1 MRFNVDTVGGDRIAF
16 DISTRNKLAAPNSYF
31 ADRQALI
38 LSGVGLETNMHA
50 CLKRLFHCALPFV
63 ITAWFTASV
72 WGQDEPSYKGK
83 TLRFVVGSATANFYD
98 SWARLIA
105 RYWGKYI
112 PGNPNVIV
120 QNMPGAGSI
129 TAVNYVYGVTK
140 PDGLTVVL
148 PNNSIYIEQLV
159 GRKEARFDLR
169 KFHWL
174 GSASQDSIMFYMRA
188 DTPYKTIADIV
199 KAKQPPSC
207 GGSGTTSSDYIVARI
222 LELTVGAKINSVSGY
237 QGGSDADL
245 AVEKG
250 EIACRAHTLASHFGR
265 EPFNSWHKKGFDL
278 HLLQSGRKRDPRASE
293 APTIYEVL
301 AEFKVPDGKRRVVQ
315 ALLSGGEFGRPV
327 LVTPGTPSDRVKILR
342 ESFRSVMKDTELL
355 AEAKKSR
362 MDVEYTSGEELE
374 SLLKEVLSQPPEVIE
389 QARKILGN

>member
-1 MRFNVDTVGGDRIAF
+1 MNRSNWPRRSRCAAALLFAVGV
-16 DISTRNKLAAPNSYF
+16 
-31 ADRQALI
+31 
-38 LSGVGLETNMHA
+38 LSAG
-50 CLKRLFHCALPFV
+50 P
-63 ITAWFTASV
+63 AWSQSESFY
-72 WGQDEPSYKGK
+72 QGK

-98 SWARLIA
+98 TWARLIA

-129 TAVNYVYGVTK
+129 SAVNYVYGVAK

-148 PNNSIYIEQLV
+148 PNNSIYIEQLI
-159 GRKEARFDLR
+159 GRPEARFDLR

-174 GSASQDSIMFYMRA
+174 GSAAQDSIMFYMRA
-188 DTPYKTIADIV
+188 DTGIKSVADIV
-199 KAKQPPSC
+199 RAKQPPSC
-207 GGSGTTSSDYIVARI
+207 GGSGTTSSDYIIAKI

-250 EIACRAHTLASHFGR
+250 EIVCRAHTLASHFGR
-265 EPFNSWHKKGFDL
+265 EPFNSWHKRGFDL
-278 HLLQSGRKRDPRASE
+278 HLLQSGRKRDARAPE
-293 APTIYEVL
+293 APTVYEVL
-301 AEFKVPDGKRRVVQ
+301 EEFKVADVKRRVAQ

-327 LVTPGTPSDRVKILR
+327 LATPGTPPDRVKLLR
-342 ESFRSVMKDTELL
+342 DGLRNVLKDPDLL

-362 MDVEYTSGEELE
+362 MDVEYTTGEELE
-374 SLLKEVLSQPPEVIE
+374 TLVKDVLNQPAEVIE
-389 QARKILGN
+389 QARKILGG

>member
-1 MRFNVDTVGGDRIAF
+1 MDKAKLICMPICSLLVAVIFLPLAIADAQSDAF
-16 DISTRNKLAAPNSYF
+16 
-31 ADRQALI
+31 
-38 LSGVGLETNMHA
+38 
-50 CLKRLFHCALPFV
+50 
-63 ITAWFTASV
+63 
-72 WGQDEPSYKGK
+72 YKGK
-83 TLRFVVGSATANFYD
+83 TLRFVVGSAPANFYD

-129 TAVNYVYGVTK
+129 SAVNYVYGVAK
-140 PDGLTVVL
+140 PDGLSVVL

-159 GRKEARFDLR
+159 GRKEAHFDLR

-174 GSASQDSIMFYMRA
+174 GSASQDSIIMYMRA
-188 DTPYKTIADIV
+188 DTGLKTVGDIV

-207 GGSGTTSSDYIVARI
+207 GGSGTTSSDYIIARI

-250 EIACRAHTLASHFGR
+250 EIACRAHTLASHYGR
-265 EPFNSWHKKGFDL
+265 EPFNSWHKKGFDF
-278 HLLQSGRKRDPRASE
+278 HVLQSGRKRDPRAAE
-293 APTIYEVL
+293 AQTVYEIL
-301 AEFKVPDGKRRVVQ
+301 DEFRVADTKRRVAQ

-327 LVTPGTPSDRVKILR
+327 LVTPGTPPDRVKMLR
-342 ESFRSVMKDTELL
+342 ESFRNVLKDAELL
-355 AEAKKSR
+355 AEAKRAR
-362 MDVEYTSGEELE
+362 MDVEYTAGEELE
-374 SLLKEVLSQPPEVIE
+374 ALVKEVLNQPAEVVE
-389 QARKILGN
+389 QAKKILGS

>member
-1 MRFNVDTVGGDRIAF
+1 MTF
-16 DISTRNKLAAPNSYF
+16 LPAPCAWAQGESY
-31 ADRQALI
+31 
-38 LSGVGLETNMHA
+38 
-50 CLKRLFHCALPFV
+50 
-63 ITAWFTASV
+63 
-72 WGQDEPSYKGK
+72 YKGK
-83 TLRFVVGSATANFYD
+83 TVRFVVGSATGNFYD
-98 SWARLIA
+98 SWTRLIA

-112 PGNPNVIV
+112 PGNPTVMV

-129 TAVNYVYGVTK
+129 TAVNYVYSVAK

-159 GRKEARFDLR
+159 GRKEAQFDLR
-169 KFHWL
+169 KYHWL

-188 DTPYKTIADIV
+188 DTGIKSVGDIA

-222 LELTVGAKINSVSGY
+222 LELTLGAKINSVSGY

-278 HLLQSGRKRDPRASE
+278 HLLQSGRKRDARAPE
-293 APTIYEVL
+293 APTMYEIL
-301 AEFKVPDGKRRVVQ
+301 EEFKVPEAKRRVAQ
-315 ALLSGGEFGRPV
+315 ALLAGGEFGRPV
-327 LVTPGTPSDRVKILR
+327 LVTPGTPVERVRVLR
-342 ESFRSVMKDTELL
+342 ESFRNVLKDPELL
-355 AEAKKSR
+355 ADAKKSR
-362 MDVEYTSGEELE
+362 MEVEYTPGEELVT
-374 SLLKEVLSQPPEVIE
+374 LLKEVLGQPPEVIE
-389 QARKILGN
+389 QTKKILGN

>member
-1 MRFNVDTVGGDRIAF
+1 MTF
-16 DISTRNKLAAPNSYF
+16 LPAPCAWAQGESY
-31 ADRQALI
+31 
-38 LSGVGLETNMHA
+38 
-50 CLKRLFHCALPFV
+50 
-63 ITAWFTASV
+63 
-72 WGQDEPSYKGK
+72 YKGK
-83 TLRFVVGSATANFYD
+83 TVRFVVGSATGNFYD
-98 SWARLIA
+98 SWTRLIA

-112 PGNPNVIV
+112 PGNPTVMV

-129 TAVNYVYGVTK
+129 TAVNYVYSVAK

-159 GRKEARFDLR
+159 GRKEAQFDLR
-169 KFHWL
+169 KYHWL

-188 DTPYKTIADIV
+188 DAGIKSVGDIA

-222 LELTVGAKINSVSGY
+222 LELTLGAKINSVSGY

-278 HLLQSGRKRDPRASE
+278 HLLQSGRKRDARAPE
-293 APTIYEVL
+293 APTMYEIL
-301 AEFKVPDGKRRVVQ
+301 EEFKVPEAKRRVAQ
-315 ALLSGGEFGRPV
+315 ALLAGGEFGRPV
-327 LVTPGTPSDRVKILR
+327 LVTPGTPVERARVLR
-342 ESFRSVMKDTELL
+342 ESFRNVLKDPELL
-355 AEAKKSR
+355 ADAKKSR
-362 MDVEYTSGEELE
+362 MEVEYTPGEELE
-374 SLLKEVLSQPPEVIE
+374 TLLKEVLGQPPEVIE

>member
-1 MRFNVDTVGGDRIAF
+1 MQERLKQFHYCVV
-16 DISTRNKLAAPNSYF
+16 
-31 ADRQALI
+31 
-38 LSGVGLETNMHA
+38 V
-50 CLKRLFHCALPFV
+50 CL
-63 ITAWFTASV
+63 ITAWLAPCAWS
-72 WGQDEPSYKGK
+72 QSEPFYQGK
-83 TLRFVVGSATANFYD
+83 TLRFVVGSAPANFYD
-98 SWARLIA
+98 SWARLLA
-105 RYWGKYI
+105 RYWGKHI

-129 TAVNYVYGVTK
+129 SAANYVYGVAK

-159 GRKEARFDLR
+159 GRREAQFDLR

-174 GSASQDSIMFYMRA
+174 GSAAQESIMFYMRA
-188 DTPYKTIADIV
+188 DTPYKTIGDIV
-199 KAKQPPSC
+199 RAKQPPSC
-207 GGSGTTSSDYIVARI
+207 GGSGTTNSDYIVAKI
-222 LELTVGAKINSVSGY
+222 LELSVGAKINSVSGY

-250 EIACRAHTLASHFGR
+250 EIVCRAHTLASHFGR

-278 HLLQSGRKRDPRASE
+278 HLLQSGRKRDQRAPE
-293 APTIYEVL
+293 APTLYEIL
-301 AEFKVPDGKRRVVQ
+301 EEFKVADAKRRVAQ

-327 LVTPGTPSDRVKILR
+327 LVTPGTTPERVKILR
-342 ESFRSVMKDTELL
+342 DSFRNLMKDPDLL

-362 MDVEYTSGEELE
+362 MDVEYTAGEELE
-374 SLLKEVLSQPPEVIE
+374 SLLKEVLNQLAEVVE

>member
-1 MRFNVDTVGGDRIAF
+1 M
-16 DISTRNKLAAPNSYF
+16 NKLGARRFS
-31 ADRQALI
+31 
-38 LSGVGLETNMHA
+38 
-50 CLKRLFHCALPFV
+50 PFV
-63 ITAWFTASV
+63 CAVMLAAIAGSVSLAS
-72 WGQDEPSYKGK
+72 GQNEPFYNGK

-112 PGNPNVIV
+112 PGNPNIMV

-129 TAVNYVYGVTK
+129 TAVNYVYGVAK
-140 PDGLTVVL
+140 PDGLQVVL
-148 PNNSIYIEQLV
+148 PNNSIYIEQLI
-159 GRKEARFDLR
+159 GRREAQFDLR

-188 DTPYKTIADIV
+188 DTAIKSVADIV

-207 GGSGTTSSDYIVARI
+207 GGSGTTSSDYIIARI
-222 LELTVGAKINSVSGY
+222 LELAVGAKINSVSGY

-250 EIACRAHTLASHFGR
+250 EIVCRAHTLASHFGR

-278 HLLQSGRKRDPRASE
+278 HLLQSGRKRDARAPE
-293 APTIYEVL
+293 APTVYEVL
-301 AEFKVPDGKRRVVQ
+301 EEFKVANTKRRVAQ

-327 LVTPGTPSDRVKILR
+327 LVTPGTPPDRVKMLR
-342 ESFRSVMKDTELL
+342 ESFRNVLKDPELL
-355 AEAKKSR
+355 AEAKRSR
-362 MDVEYTSGEELE
+362 MDVEYTAGEELE
-374 SLLKEVLSQPPEVIE
+374 ALLKEVLSQPPEVIE

>member
-1 MRFNVDTVGGDRIAF
+1 MDKAKLFLMPICSLLVAAILLPPAIAEAQSESF
-16 DISTRNKLAAPNSYF
+16 
-31 ADRQALI
+31 
-38 LSGVGLETNMHA
+38 
-50 CLKRLFHCALPFV
+50 
-63 ITAWFTASV
+63 
-72 WGQDEPSYKGK
+72 YKGK
-83 TLRFVVGSATANFYD
+83 TLRFVVGSATGNFYD
-98 SWARLIA
+98 SWTRLIA

-112 PGNPNVIV
+112 PGNPTVMV

-129 TAVNYVYGVTK
+129 TAVNYVYGVAK
-140 PDGLTVVL
+140 PDGLTIVL

-174 GSASQDSIMFYMRA
+174 GSASQDSIILYMRA
-188 DTPYKTIADIV
+188 DTGLKTVADIV

-207 GGSGTTSSDYIVARI
+207 GGSGTTSSDYIIARI

-265 EPFNSWHKKGFDL
+265 EPFNSWHKKGFDF
-278 HLLQSGRKRDPRASE
+278 HVLQSGRKRDPRASD
-293 APTIYEVL
+293 AQTIYEIMD
-301 AEFKVPDGKRRVVQ
+301 EFKVADTKRRVAQ

-327 LVTPGTPSDRVKILR
+327 LVTPGAPPDRVKMLR
-342 ESFRSVMKDTELL
+342 ESFRNVLKDAELL
-355 AEAKKSR
+355 AEAKRAR
-362 MDVEYTSGEELE
+362 MDVEYTPGEELE
-374 SLLKEVLSQPPEVIE
+374 SLLKEVLNQPAEVVE
-389 QARKILGN
+389 QAKKILGS

>member
-1 MRFNVDTVGGDRIAF
+1 MAKARLIVARICV
-16 DISTRNKLAAPNSYF
+16 LLVAA
-31 ADRQALI
+31 I
-38 LSGVGLETNMHA
+38 GL
-50 CLKRLFHCALPFV
+50 LP
-63 ITAWFTASV
+63 ASSAAQSD
-72 WGQDEPSYKGK
+72 GFYKAK
-83 TLRFVVGSATANFYD
+83 TLRFVVGSAPANFYD

-129 TAVNYVYGVTK
+129 SAVNYVYGVAK

-174 GSASQDSIMFYMRA
+174 GSASQDSIIFYMRA
-188 DTPYKTIADIV
+188 DTGLRTVGDIV

-207 GGSGTTSSDYIVARI
+207 GGSGTTSSDYIIARI

-265 EPFNSWHKKGFDL
+265 EPFNSWHKKGFDF
-278 HLLQSGRKRDPRASE
+278 HVLQSGRKRDPRAAE
-293 APTIYEVL
+293 AQTVYEVL
-301 AEFKVPDGKRRVVQ
+301 DEFKVANTKRRVAQ

-327 LVTPGTPSDRVKILR
+327 LVTPGTPVDRVKVLR
-342 ESFRSVMKDTELL
+342 ESFRNVLKDAELL
-355 AEAKKSR
+355 AEAKRAR
-362 MDVEYTSGEELE
+362 MDVEYTAGDELE
-374 SLLKEVLSQPPEVIE
+374 ALVKEVLNQPADVVD
-389 QARKILGN
+389 QAKNILGS

>member
-1 MRFNVDTVGGDRIAF
+1 MQERLKQFHFCVAV
-16 DISTRNKLAAPNSYF
+16 
-31 ADRQALI
+31 
-38 LSGVGLETNMHA
+38 
-50 CLKRLFHCALPFV
+50 CLV
-63 ITAWFTASV
+63 TAWLAPCAWSQSESFY
-72 WGQDEPSYKGK
+72 QGK
-83 TLRFVVGSATANFYD
+83 TLRFVVGSAPANFYD

-105 RYWGKYI
+105 RYWGKHI

-129 TAVNYVYGVTK
+129 SAVNYVYGVAK

-159 GRKEARFDLR
+159 GRREAQFDLR

-174 GSASQDSIMFYMRA
+174 GSAAQESIMFYMRA
-188 DTPYKTIADIV
+188 DTPYKSIGEIIR
-199 KAKQPPSC
+199 AKQPPSC
-207 GGSGTTSSDYIVARI
+207 GGSGTTSSDYIVAKI
-222 LELTVGAKINSVSGY
+222 LELAVGAKINSVSGY

-250 EIACRAHTLASHFGR
+250 EIVCRAHTLASHFGR

-278 HLLQSGRKRDPRASE
+278 HLLQSGRKRDQRAPE
-293 APTIYEVL
+293 APTLYEVL
-301 AEFKVPDGKRRVVQ
+301 EEFKVPDAKRRVAQ

-327 LVTPGTPSDRVKILR
+327 LVTPGTPAERVKILR
-342 ESFRSVMKDTELL
+342 DSFRGLMKDPELL

-362 MDVEYTSGEELE
+362 MDVEYTPGEELE
-374 SLLKEVLSQPPEVIE
+374 ALLKDVLAQPAEVIE

>member
-1 MRFNVDTVGGDRIAF
+1 MRKPKLPMSWRLVAGLL
-16 DISTRNKLAAPNSYF
+16 LAAGVF
-31 ADRQALI
+31 ADR
-38 LSGVGLETNMHA
+38 
-50 CLKRLFHCALPFV
+50 P
-63 ITAWFTASV
+63 AWSQGESF
-72 WGQDEPSYKGK
+72 YKGK
-83 TLRFVVGSATANFYD
+83 TLRFVVGSAPANFYD

-129 TAVNYVYGVTK
+129 SAVNYVYGVAK
-140 PDGLTVVL
+140 ADGLSVVL

-159 GRKEARFDLR
+159 GRKEAQFDLR

-188 DTPYKTIADIV
+188 DTGLKSLGDIV

-207 GGSGTTSSDYIVARI
+207 GGSGTTSSDYIIARI

-265 EPFNSWHKKGFDL
+265 EPFNSWHKKAFDF
-278 HLLQSGRKRDPRASE
+278 HVLQSGRKRDARAAE
-293 APTIYEVL
+293 APTVYEIL
-301 AEFKVPDGKRRVVQ
+301 DEFKVADTKRRVAQ

-327 LVTPGTPSDRVKILR
+327 LVTPRTPPDRVKMLR
-342 ESFRSVMKDTELL
+342 DSFRNVLKDAELL
-355 AEAKKSR
+355 AEAKRSR

-374 SLLKEVLSQPPEVIE
+374 TLIKEVLNQPAEVID
-389 QARKILGN
+389 QAKKILGS